1 MKENYFENPQKEIE
15 VFVEDITNITKIL
28 RKVKKII
35 RENQALE
42 SEIDIFVQDD
52 ENLNMKI
59 KCLFKEE
66 KIFFYFPAF
75 YDLGEW
81 DKKSLDFKDFLESI
95 DYEAVIYLA
104 DAEAFMTKD
113 SLKVRD
119 DTYRHFEYD
128 SLQFILRNMRYDKFS
143 NFSYSSQNCNLET
156 IKCDEK
162 TSIKNFWAFHNF
174 SFINKDKKTAV
185 IKGSNDTVK
194 YLSLYILE
202 KYRNKNIKTIGKE
215 EINEILFIANLN
227 HYKDKSEFLFDS
239 QFMLIDGIHQFL
251 DVYNLFC
258 NIYGKTDI
266 KDIERTNEIIIDDV
280 FKMKKEIIKKYEKKF
295 KIENEAKEKIDE
307 VVELYTDIDEK
318 VKVAR
323 DIFDF
328 LFRITFLEIAKKFPV
343 FKNENLK
350 EIMDQ
355 EII

>member
-1 MKENYFENPQKEIE
+1 MIFKKFFESKG
-15 VFVEDITNITKIL
+15 
-28 RKVKKII
+28 KK
-35 RENQALE
+35 A
-42 SEIDIFVQDD
+42 
-52 ENLNMKI
+52 
-59 KCLFKEE
+59 FKT
-66 KIFFYFPAF
+66 
-75 YDLGEW
+75 G
-81 DKKSLDFKDFLESI
+81 
-95 DYEAVIYLA
+95 
-104 DAEAFMTKD
+104 
-113 SLKVRD
+113 
-119 DTYRHFEYD
+119 
-128 SLQFILRNMRYDKFS
+128 
-143 NFSYSSQNCNLET
+143 
-156 IKCDEK
+156 
-162 TSIKNFWAFHNF
+162 
-174 SFINKDKKTAV
+174 V
-185 IKGSNDTVK
+185 IKGTDDTIK

-350 EIMDQ
+350 EIMDPK
-355 EII
+355 

>member
-1 MKENYFENPQKEIE
+1 MEKKMINY
-15 VFVEDITNITKIL
+15 L
-28 RKVKKII
+28 
-35 RENQALE
+35 
-42 SEIDIFVQDD
+42 
-52 ENLNMKI
+52 
-59 KCLFKEE
+59 
-66 KIFFYFPAF
+66 
-75 YDLGEW
+75 
-81 DKKSLDFKDFLESI
+81 
-95 DYEAVIYLA
+95 
-104 DAEAFMTKD
+104 
-113 SLKVRD
+113 LKN
-119 DTYRHFEYD
+119 
-128 SLQFILRNMRYDKFS
+128 RNF
-143 NFSYSSQNCNLET
+143 
-156 IKCDEK
+156 
-162 TSIKNFWAFHNF
+162 KNFLK
-174 SFINKDKKTAV
+174 NKDKKTAV